1 MGAFIGHSG
10 GALMVLFVALLA
22 LRCAKRLGLVLWPAA
37 PARPLAPRWAPGPG
51 ALALAAFG
59 VLAAQFLF
67 AFLCW
72 RDLGQ
77 TGGLAAFWQH
87 FFERFTTAGDSPHY
101 LLLAR
106 EGYAA
111 EGDAAKYIVFYP
123 LYPLAVR
130 LMHALLAPFSAGW
143 EAAPAP
149 GVSAAWV
156 RAVR

>member
-37 PARPLAPRWAPGPG
+37 PHGPSPPAGLPAP

-72 RDLGQ
+72 LDLGQ

-130 LMHALLAPFSAGW
+130 LMHALLAPFPPAGRRRPW
-143 EAAPAP
+143 
-149 GVSAAWV
+149 
-156 RAVR
+156 R

>member
-22 LRCAKRLGLVLWPAA
+22 LRCAKRLGLVLRPAA
-37 PARPLAPRWAPGPG
+37 PARPLAPRWAPGPGPG

-130 LMHALLAPFSAGW
+130 LMHALLTPFSAG
-143 EAAPAP
+143 
-149 GVSAAWV
+149 
-156 RAVR
+156 

>member
-10 GALMVLFVALLA
+10 GALMVLFMALQA

-37 PARPLAPRWAPGPG
+37 PARPLAPRWAPRPG

-72 RDLGQ
+72 LDLGQ

-111 EGDAAKYIVFYP
+111 EGDPAEKVRKP
-123 LYPLAVR
+123 L
-130 LMHALLAPFSAGW
+130 
-143 EAAPAP
+143 EAMLHYLDEE
-149 GVSAAWV
+149 
-156 RAVR
+156 